1 MQLPS
6 LKALRAF
13 HTVAK
18 LGSLS
23 HAADE
28 LAVTTSAVSHQI
40 KNLEA
45 SVGVALVA
53 RAGRGVRLTEDGRAL
68 AGGLADGFARIAD
81 AVEELRGP
89 VQGGKLRITVPPIFA
104 SNWLIPRIERFNAL
118 RPETEVV
125 LIDSRERTG
134 VSSSNGIVIDWGI
147 FEDDAIMFAERLTEG
162 EEVFPVCSPGA
173 CPGPGLSG
181 ATLLHREVTGE
192 SWDWPDWP
200 TFLAAVGLDDA
211 GIANGPALTARL
223 LFSAARQGKGVVL
236 SNTTVARRDLA
247 RGRLV
252 RPIAESMAVDQ
263 GYWILTLRAVRGRP
277 EVRAF
282 VSWMK
287 EEFARDFERVS

>member
-28 LAVTTSAVSHQI
+28 LAVTVSAVSHQI

-45 SVGVALVA
+45 CVGVALVA

-89 VQGGKLRITVPPIFA
+89 VQGGRLRITVPPIFA

-134 VSSSNGIVIDWGI
+134 VSSQNAIVIDWGI

-162 EEVFPVCSPGA
+162 EEVFPVCSPESR
-173 CPGPGLSG
+173 PGPGLSG
-181 ATLLHREVTGE
+181 ATLLHREVTGQ

-200 TFLAAVGLDDA
+200 TFLAAVGLDDTGA
-211 GIANGPALTARL
+211 TNGPALTARL
-223 LFSAARQGKGVVL
+223 LMSAARRGTGVVL
-236 SNTTVARRDLA
+236 TNTTVARHDLA
-247 RGRLV
+247 SGRLV
-252 RPIAESMAVDQ
+252 RPIAESMAVDE

-287 EEFARDFERVS
+287 EEFARDFDRVS